1 MHNVDVK
8 SHNILVQ
15 FCKFL
20 WLAQYN
26 GDIVESD
33 VKHHKHK
40 PIRCITCF
48 MKKENINNGEMKCD
62 FEIKK
67 KNYMTILQSKVYLT
81 DLTFNLWWPERVIG
95 YRFLMLIVVNIICLL
110 DYLLSKSY
118 CIHWLMVTY
127 DNAHDNFFFL
137 TTIYFYSKCL
147 LHSYFKSPS
156 YLWSISY

>member
-26 GDIVESD
+26 GDIVESG

-48 MKKENINNGEMKCD
+48 MMKENINNGEMKCD
-62 FEIKK
+62 FEIRK
-67 KNYMTILQSKVYLT
+67 KNYMTILQSKEANSRYIWLI
-81 DLTFNLWWPERVIG
+81 WP
-95 YRFLMLIVVNIICLL
+95 L
-110 DYLLSKSY
+110 
-118 CIHWLMVTY
+118 TY
-127 DNAHDNFFFL
+127 DDPRGL
-137 TTIYFYSKCL
+137 
-147 LHSYFKSPS
+147 
-156 YLWSISY
+156 